1 MEPGTATSSCTKEQ
15 SSSSEDRWSHCPADT
30 LLVEEFFSGR
40 RGKTLVLPEE
50 RLMMAIFEDALES
63 FQQHCTAKHG
73 RRRQLF
79 ESAERWFFAPSSGWV
94 FDFESICS
102 VLGLEPDYVRKGLVQ
117 LRQRE
122 SAKTHSVS
130 LMKTPAKLGRMRP
143 ARSPMTLT
151 ESQGR

>member
-1 MEPGTATSSCTKEQ
+1 MESETASAKEETR
-15 SSSSEDRWSHCPADT
+15 SSEGRWSYSPPDM
-30 LLVEEFFSGR
+30 LLVEEFFNAR

-50 RLMMAIFEDALES
+50 KLMVAIFEDALES

-130 LMKTPAKLGRMRP
+130 LIKTPAKLGRMRP
-143 ARSPMTLT
+143 ARSPMTLA